1 MYVLSMTHLLSLAV
15 VSKVVCQS
23 HWQES
28 EEGEWT
34 VSGST
39 RIQAGLVLLS
49 VQVPCGIQLA
59 LLRPA

>member
-15 VSKVVCQS
+15 VSEMVCQR

-34 VSGST
+34 VST
-39 RIQAGLVLLS
+39 E
-49 VQVPCGIQLA
+49 
-59 LLRPA
+59 

>member
-15 VSKVVCQS
+15 VSEVVCQP

-34 VSGST
+34 VST
-39 RIQAGLVLLS
+39 E
-49 VQVPCGIQLA
+49 
-59 LLRPA
+59 